1 MKLFHILLLS
11 ALLPYNLSFAEDKG
25 YDVFVPI
32 AKYIRCGDADK
43 LSSWFADNLEIAI
56 VSKPCDSSRD
66 QARQIV
72 KTFFSTH
79 TPHSFDITH
88 NTGRSNMRYALG
100 VLNAGG
106 ERFMVTIFVS
116 YEQDYFKIQQLK
128 IERVE

>member
-11 ALLPYNLSFAEDKG
+11 VLLPYNLSFAEDKG

-72 KTFFSTH
+72 KTLEIH
-79 TPHSFDITH
+79 GDDI
-88 NTGRSNMRYALG
+88 RKLR
-100 VLNAGG
+100 AGLL
-106 ERFMVTIFVS
+106 
-116 YEQDYFKIQQLK
+116 QDPAA
-128 IERVE
+128 EN